1 MPSHAALPAR
11 TTAPLTAAVPVAM
24 PRPVPSPDLA
34 TLALRV
40 ILGVLLVGAIG
51 CSSSTHAGGTADAQS
66 QAPDAAASTGDPFAP
81 QPDESEGLTNVSSDL
96 NAVLENGQLAGAC
109 DRYKAGATDRKTL
122 LLCGKWQFF
131 YEAWG
136 TAGMP
141 AALVTFEAK
150 NFPAELGAGFSK
162 LGMIPDPTSTDM
174 LPLGLAPT
182 KPTGTVQNLAFTCAS
197 CHFGKL
203 SDGRYAVG
211 APNHSYDYGRMILSL
226 VVAPT
231 VGLGLSQA
239 SAHDPDAIAKVQP
252 MLDRLA
258 ADSTLK
264 NNFLLTMLPLAS
276 QAGSAPTMSTEV
288 ERDYASWPL
297 GTMDFVIAPLP
308 ADDHVHTVSKI
319 IGLWGIPR
327 PAEQM
332 AAGMANALLGC
343 TGDAISLDTFIRGF
357 ATLGGTAPPT
367 DFDMKPLLEY
377 IYSLRAPSNPN
388 PPDAALV
395 ARGAQLYTSKG
406 CATCHDGPRGSG
418 KRAYTFTEI
427 GTDPAMAKWAD
438 PNESGSACCGLDV
451 PGMLT
456 HGIKSPRM
464 VGEWA
469 LGRFLHNGAL
479 ESLDQLFCLTP
490 RPPAGTEPMRTDG
503 HAMTC
508 DGLTDDEK
516 HALEAYLLAH

>member
-1 MPSHAALPAR
+1 MPHLVARPAPPPAPVLAP
-11 TTAPLTAAVPVAM
+11 APLLVVLS
-24 PRPVPSPDLA
+24 RPLPSPDLA
-34 TLALRV
+34 SLALRV
-40 ILGVLLVGAIG
+40 VVAVLLVAAVG
-51 CSSSTHAGGTADAQS
+51 CSSSTHPGGTADAT
-66 QAPDAAASTGDPFAP
+66 QAPDGAVSSGDPFAP
-81 QPDESEGLTNVSSDL
+81 QPDESEGLTNVSADL
-96 NAVLENGQLAGAC
+96 GAVLENGQLAGAC

-150 NFPAELGAGFSK
+150 NFPAELGVGFTK
-162 LGMIPDPTSTDM
+162 LGMILDPTSADM

-182 KPTGTVQNLAFTCAS
+182 KPSGTIQELAFTCAS

-239 SAHDPDAIAKVQP
+239 SAHDPTAIAKVQP

-258 ADSTLK
+258 ADSNLK
-264 NNFLLTMLPLAS
+264 NQFLLTMLPLAS
-276 QAGSAPTMSTEV
+276 QSAPTMTTEV
-288 ERDYASWPL
+288 ESYYAEWPL

-327 PAEQM
+327 PEEQM
-332 AAGMANALLGC
+332 ATGMANALLGC

-357 ATLGGTAPPT
+357 ATLGGTAPPS

-377 IYSLRAPSNPN
+377 IYSLRAPSNPH

-395 ARGAQLYTSKG
+395 ATGAQLYTSKG

-418 KRAYTFTEI
+418 KRAYTFAEI

-438 PNESGSACCGLDV
+438 PTESGSACCGLDV

-469 LGRFLHNGAL
+469 LGRFLHNGTL
-479 ESLDQLFCLTP
+479 ETLDQLFCLTP
-490 RPPAGTEPMRTDG
+490 RPPVGTEPMRTDG